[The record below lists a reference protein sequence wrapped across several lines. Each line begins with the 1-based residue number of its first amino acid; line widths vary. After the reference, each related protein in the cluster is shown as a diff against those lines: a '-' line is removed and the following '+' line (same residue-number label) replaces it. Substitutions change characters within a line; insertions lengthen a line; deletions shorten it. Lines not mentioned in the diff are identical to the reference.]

1 MAIFIYELL
10 NNLDSDNLI
19 NITANNNVIV
29 NKMSD
34 ISVRDSSNTTT
45 NMTTNET
52 NTTTELPNVT
62 SKTTAILVGCAVAFS
77 IIVLGG
83 IGFSMVSQ
91 LNFNA

>member
-1 MAIFIYELL
+1 
-10 NNLDSDNLI
+10 
-19 NITANNNVIV
+19 
-29 NKMSD
+29 
-34 ISVRDSSNTTT
+34 
-45 NMTTNET
+45 MTTNET